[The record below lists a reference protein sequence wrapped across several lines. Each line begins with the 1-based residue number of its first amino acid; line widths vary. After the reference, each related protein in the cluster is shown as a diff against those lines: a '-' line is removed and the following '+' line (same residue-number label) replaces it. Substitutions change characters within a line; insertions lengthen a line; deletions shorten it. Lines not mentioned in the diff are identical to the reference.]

1 MSNKELGS
9 RKFSRNVDCINEVVL
24 IGSNLK
30 TGMLAQLLW
39 SKMILKKKKK
49 TMATLDL
56 VQRTIKKKCV
66 LFDFSEIR

>member
-24 IGSNLK
+24 IGSSLK

-49 TMATLDL
+49 ATLDL

>member
-30 TGMLAQLLW
+30 TGMLAQLHW

-49 TMATLDL
+49 ATLDL